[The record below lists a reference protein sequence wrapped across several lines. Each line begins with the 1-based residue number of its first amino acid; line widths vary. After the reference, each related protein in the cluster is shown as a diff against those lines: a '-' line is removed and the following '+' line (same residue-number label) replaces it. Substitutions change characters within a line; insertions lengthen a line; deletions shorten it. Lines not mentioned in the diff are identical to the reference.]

1 MPILATLLLGL
12 HAMPTLSQPTVLP
25 FAGGKKA
32 AFSLEFDDSMVSQ
45 IKNVLPLLSEYRFPA
60 TFYIN
65 PGRNDYNAEV
75 WEKQVPAAGHELADH
90 TLHHADTVGAEQAGK
105 EIGSVAK
112 IIEKVYGGPRLTVF
126 GTPGGVKWEI
136 PKDGFERILKE
147 NRLIFPGRMD
157 FYQDG
162 QGDITRFAQTALD
175 KGIWRQLGMHGVGG
189 QWLSTSV
196 ENLTLL
202 LKFLDAHRDQI
213 WVAPTGAV
221 WKYAHERDAVNHISA
236 VSHGK
241 EITVTPSFDQT
252 KLKPFEL
259 YNESLTIQVPV
270 PADWRGA
277 HYSVDGKKHWK
288 LAARAASSVLIDVA
302 PQVRSV
308 IVERA

>member
-12 HAMPTLSQPTVLP
+12 HAMPTLADPVVLP

-45 IKNVLPLLSEYRFPA
+45 IKNVLPLLAEYKFPA

-65 PGRNDYNAEV
+65 PGRNDYDAGV

-90 TLHHADTVGAEQAGK
+90 TLHHGDTVGAEQGEK

-136 PKDGFERILKE
+136 PKDDFERILKE
-147 NRLIFPGRMD
+147 NRLVFPGRMD

-162 QGDITRFAQTALD
+162 QGDITRFPQTALD
-175 KGIWRQLGMHGVGG
+175 KGIWRQLGFHGVGG

-196 ENLTLL
+196 ENLTFV

-213 WVAPTGAV
+213 WVAPTGTV
-221 WKYAHERDAVNHISA
+221 WKYMREREALHHMSA
-236 VSHGK
+236 VPHGK
-241 EITVTPSFDQT
+241 EITLTPSFDQT

-259 YNESLTIQVPV
+259 YNEPLTIQVPV
-270 PADWRGA
+270 PASWKGA
-277 HYSVDGKKHWK
+277 RYSVDGRKHWK
-288 LAARAASSVLIDVA
+288 TATKVALGMLIEVA

-308 IVERA
+308 IVERV